1 MGNRFISTLRLL
13 SSSVVVAISG
23 WCRLYI
29 AFLFLGRDPEL
40 KSCTAFSLVV
50 YSVYLF
56 DRATSGVEDE
66 INRRYLKASMKNL
79 GIAVSLA
86 AFSLGVFLSG
96 FTMACF
102 VPYLIGFAYSRGIH
116 AGNLTLRL
124 KGGRGVKN
132 IVVALTWGATIVLFT
147 MPWAKSLATLPVI
160 FIFFSTKSFI
170 NTIIYDF
177 RDIDGDLKTGIPT
190 LPIYIG
196 ESKTKLLLQT
206 LNVLIHLFLLIMMVL
221 GIVNPEYLTL
231 LTCFICGVVYTT
243 FLARRDIGS
252 SYRTKI
258 LRDAIVDGEFILAVI
273 FREILSSSTF
283 LGSTQTAPSPRE
295 VQSC

>member
-1 MGNRFISTLRLL
+1 M
-13 SSSVVVAISG
+13 
-23 WCRLYI
+23 
-29 AFLFLGRDPEL
+29 
-40 KSCTAFSLVV
+40 VV

-56 DRATSGVEDE
+56 DRVITGAEDE
-66 INRRYLKASMKNL
+66 INRGHLKTSMKTPAIL
-79 GIAVSLA
+79 VSIT
-86 AFSLGVFLSG
+86 AFSLGTFLSG
-96 FTMACF
+96 FTLACF

-132 IVVALTWGATIVLFT
+132 IVVALTWGATIVLFMRAWT
-147 MPWAKSLATLPVI
+147 KSPATLAVI
-160 FIFFSTKSFI
+160 FIFFFTKSFI

-177 RDIDGDLKTGIPT
+177 RDIDGDSKAGIQT

-196 ESKTKLLLQT
+196 ESKTRLLLQT

-221 GIVNPEYLTL
+221 GIANPEYLIL

-243 FLARRDIGS
+243 FLARKDIGNS
-252 SYRTKI
+252 HRTKI

-283 LGSTQTAPSPRE
+283 LGSTQTALSPRE